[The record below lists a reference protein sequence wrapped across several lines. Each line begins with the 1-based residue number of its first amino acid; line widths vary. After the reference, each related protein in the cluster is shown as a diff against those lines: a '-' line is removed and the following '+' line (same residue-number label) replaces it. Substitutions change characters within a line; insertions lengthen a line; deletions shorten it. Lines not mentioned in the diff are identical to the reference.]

1 MMIRAALLGLL
12 MLAMGS
18 YPAAARVLDDKDF
31 ARISEIREL
40 FITLTSDIGKALQR
54 TDISSGE
61 ADCMKRTLDD
71 LIQASQ
77 ELGSYEYL
85 ITIELQMSDFGDDK
99 ALKDILRFAVARAL
113 DILETERRHMGEFS
127 DQCSRFP
134 LSLAKTRQAV
144 QFIDATTAILN
155 AIRPRL

>member
-1 MMIRAALLGLL
+1 
-12 MLAMGS
+12 
-18 YPAAARVLDDKDF
+18 
-31 ARISEIREL
+31 
-40 FITLTSDIGKALQR
+40 
-54 TDISSGE
+54 
-61 ADCMKRTLDD
+61 MKRTLQD

-85 ITIELQMSDFGDDK
+85 ITIESQMSDFGDDK
-99 ALKDILRFAVARAL
+99 ALKDILRFAVSRAV
-113 DILETERRHMGEFS
+113 DILETERKHMSELS

-134 LSLAKTRQAV
+134 LSVAKTKLAV

>member
-1 MMIRAALLGLL
+1 MIRGALLGLL
-12 MLAMGS
+12 ALTMCPL
-18 YPAAARVLDDKDF
+18 PAGARVLDDKDI

-40 FITLTSDIGKALQR
+40 FVTLTSDIGKSLQR

-61 ADCMKRTLDD
+61 ADCMKRTLQD

-85 ITIELQMSDFGDDK
+85 ITIESQMSDFGDDK
-99 ALKDILRFAVARAL
+99 ALKDILRFAVSRAL
-113 DILETERRHMGEFS
+113 DILETERKHMGELS

-134 LSLAKTRQAV
+134 LSVAKTKLAV
-144 QFIDATTAILN
+144 QFLDATTAILN